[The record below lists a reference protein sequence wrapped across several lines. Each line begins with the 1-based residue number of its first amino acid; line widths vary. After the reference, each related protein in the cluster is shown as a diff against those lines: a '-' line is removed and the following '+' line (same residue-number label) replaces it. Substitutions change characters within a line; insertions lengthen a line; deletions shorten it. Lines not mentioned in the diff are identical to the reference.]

1 MEGITVET
9 EPSAE
14 VFLDGLSQG
23 LADSHGVLVIRA
35 KVGAHALKV
44 SQPGKRSFEQN
55 LALIDGQPLHVVA
68 PLVGLTGGLR
78 IKALPGATVWLD
90 NVNRGIVDGRGEF
103 HIGDLPAGPH
113 SLRISSPGKVDDSH
127 DVMVASGG
135 EVSFVVNLLDTLQ
148 ANPQD
153 GLKYV
158 WVAAGT
164 FLMGCSPGDVDC
176 SASEKPSHLVTIRKA
191 FWIGQ
196 TEVPVG
202 VYRRFARATKTRL
215 PPSGPKSYR
224 NWNSRDLPMVNET
237 WDEASQY
244 CTWAGGRLPTEAE
257 WEFAARGGSPRARY
271 GTLGDIAWF
280 KENADSQT
288 HPIGQ
293 KLANGYGLLDVIGNV
308 WEWVNDWYDPN
319 YYQSSPSQDPPDPRW
334 AIIKFCAVALGS
346 SIPNCCG
353 YRIGIAYN
361 PMRGRISLAFAAYGI
376 RNVINL
382 HPHMGCQP
390 QLETNTQSFA
400 GFHTFMDKLTV
411 FLRTGGW
418 R

>member
-1 MEGITVET
+1 MPMEGITVET

-319 YYQSSPSQDPPDPRW
+319 YYQSSPSQDPPGPAMGDHKVLRGGSWIVDPKLLR
-334 AIIKFCAVALGS
+334 VS
-346 SIPNCCG
+346 DR
-353 YRIGIAYN
+353 Y
-361 PMRGRISLAFAAYGI
+361 SL
-376 RNVINL
+376 
-382 HPHMGCQP
+382 QP
-390 QLETNTQSFA
+390 DARSDFF
-400 GFHTFMDKLTV
+400 GFRCVRDQKRH
-411 FLRTGGW
+411 
-418 R
+418 